1 MQCHPHTLDA
11 RSPAGARI
19 LPQRCCC
26 TGAEVMEAGSPQTG
40 SREDKSTPNP
50 IVGADDDGM
59 PTLAD
64 LETALEG
71 LRAETVTPE
80 EVVRVMDDLYQRRS
94 TLTAVV
100 RTVFSHLTIAPTN
113 VS

>member
-1 MQCHPHTLDA
+1 MQCHPRTPG
-11 RSPAGARI
+11 RSGRRTHI
-19 LPQRCCC
+19 LRCC
-26 TGAEVMEAGSPQTG
+26 TGAEVMEAGSPPTG

-80 EVVRVMDDLYQRRS
+80 EVVRVMDDLYHGGVPDVRDQRQ
-94 TLTAVV
+94 L
-100 RTVFSHLTIAPTN
+100 
-113 VS
+113 